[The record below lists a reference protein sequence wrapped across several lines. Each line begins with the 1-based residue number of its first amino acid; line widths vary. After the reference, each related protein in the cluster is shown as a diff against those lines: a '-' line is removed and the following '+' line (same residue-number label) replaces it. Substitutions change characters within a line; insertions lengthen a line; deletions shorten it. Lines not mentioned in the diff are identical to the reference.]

1 MSHNPIYL
9 SRDEYSRLRLFLAT
23 THRSG
28 AGNALRNLAEEL
40 DRALILDPAAFP
52 ADVVT
57 MNSTVEFEDLETN
70 EVEEYTITFP
80 DNADVERKRISILAP
95 IGTALIGCRVGDT
108 VKWSTPGGTREL
120 KVLRVVARASAP
132 SASAPSVAAVL
143 AGA

>member
-23 THRSG
+23 TPRTGS
-28 AGNALRNLAEEL
+28 GNALRNLAEEL

-52 ADVVT
+52 AGVVT
-57 MNSTVEFEDLETN
+57 MNSTVQFQDLETN

-80 DNADVERKRISILAP
+80 DRANVEHKRISILAP

-120 KVLRVVARASAP
+120 KVLRVSSPAVTESSAQP
-132 SASAPSVAAVL
+132 AA
-143 AGA
+143 AAA